1 MWSLFIWCNRSSFAK
16 ISSFLII
23 STPLCNILFVIASI
37 FYWILLYVDDDCK
50 RDDILY
56 NSLGQNS
63 GLIGFTSYAISLAL
77 LFVMLSKRL
86 ILTFD
91 DTENDIILICICTI
105 PIITYLFLM
114 WSPWAFY
121 TGGMMLGTYSIMSII
136 LLSLFVKKLRQ
147 ITSQRLVSAQSD
159 LSLKMAYSSSTND
172 NVSDND
178 NDTNDNVGGGGRS
191 PSASSVE
198 SMDRH
203 DFELIQIMTKYTILV
218 FLLS

>member
-1 MWSLFIWCNRSSFAK
+1 
-16 ISSFLII
+16 
-23 STPLCNILFVIASI
+23 
-37 FYWILLYVDDDCK
+37 
-50 RDDILY
+50 
-56 NSLGQNS
+56 
-63 GLIGFTSYAISLAL
+63 
-77 LFVMLSKRL
+77 
-86 ILTFD
+86 
-91 DTENDIILICICTI
+91 
-105 PIITYLFLM
+105 M

-218 FLLS
+218 FFAVMTTTTISVVNVQSVCNIINVFLYCIMVGYNGFNIEYNMFDITI